1 MIILYGGIFM
11 SDCCERSKRETRSEE
26 EITKISNRMNRL
38 IGQLQ
43 GVKKMIEEN
52 RYCLDVLIQLSA
64 VQSALKEVSYMILK
78 EHLDTCVT
86 QDILEGKLDSI
97 DETMEIIKKIK

>member
-1 MIILYGGIFM
+1 M
-11 SDCCERSKRETRSEE
+11 SDCCERSKREPRSEE

-86 QDILEGKLDSI
+86 QDILDGKLDSI
-97 DETMEIIKKIK
+97 DETMEIIKRIK